1 MQLSTNILSFLKNL
15 DLNISLPDHVEVMNP
30 FKEKSTFAIC
40 KKFYQQYYSDNNPRR
55 LILGINPGRFGG
67 GITGIPFTDPIH
79 LKNICGI
86 ENSLQKKKE
95 LSAVFIYEMIA
106 AFGGAEKFYGEFY
119 ISSTSPLG
127 FIKHNKNMNY
137 YDDKKLEES
146 LKDFIIECINL
157 QLKFG
162 MKTDIVYCFGEGKN
176 FLYLEKL
183 NKEQKFFGQ
192 IIPLPHPRFIM
203 QYKLK
208 KKQEYID
215 YYIRYLQNDVLSG

>member
-1 MQLSTNILSFLKNL
+1 
-15 DLNISLPDHVEVMNP
+15 
-30 FKEKSTFAIC
+30 
-40 KKFYQQYYSDNNPRR
+40 
-55 LILGINPGRFGG
+55 
-67 GITGIPFTDPIH
+67 
-79 LKNICGI
+79 
-86 ENSLQKKKE
+86 
-95 LSAVFIYEMIA
+95 
-106 AFGGAEKFYGEFY
+106 
-119 ISSTSPLG
+119 
-127 FIKHNKNMNY
+127 MNY

-215 YYIRYLQNDVLSG
+215 YYIRHLQSDVLSG